1 MHPTSPTHYFRQFA
15 KRNNIQ
21 EFHPHK
27 LRHTFASLAITAGA
41 DVASVSEVLGHSDK
55 GVTLKMYTHSDNE
68 SRRRAAQIVQ
78 EAIKKAGQ
86 G

>member
-1 MHPTSPTHYFRQFA
+1 M
-15 KRNNIQ
+15 
-21 EFHPHK
+21 
-27 LRHTFASLAITAGA
+27 
-41 DVASVSEVLGHSDK
+41 SEVLGHSDK